1 MPTPRFTPVA
11 ALMFARQLI
20 VALGVLI
27 AQILMRLV
35 MLPTVQPLFVS
46 LIMLILDSSRSV
58 RL

>member
-1 MPTPRFTPVA
+1 
-11 ALMFARQLI
+11 MFARQLI